1 MAVNTLPPE
10 VMQMIQ
16 QNSTVTTM
24 QTYVDSVTLEYY
36 QGSSRRYEDPAVP
49 LRPSQYHSW
58 NFESKQWY
66 LDNEL
71 KWREI
76 RVEREKRMQE
86 VLWRV
91 DRHNQQVAINATPSE
106 DIAPVLTYI
115 QALRDLPQSGQD
127 PFELNW
133 PAKP

>member
-1 MAVNTLPPE
+1 
-10 VMQMIQ
+10 
-16 QNSTVTTM
+16 M

-36 QGSSRRYEDPAVP
+36 QGSPRRYEDPSVP
-49 LRPSQYHSW
+49 MRPSDYHSW

-91 DRHNQQVAINATPSE
+91 DRYNQQVAINATPSE
-106 DIAPVLTYI
+106 NITPVLTYI